1 VDLDSDNDWK
11 NGTVSTRAGREY
23 TEFAWYVPKRF
34 YMLESISLY
43 KDFSK
48 VTGFEVTFQ
57 PHPNLS
63 GWPSET

>member
-48 VTGFEVTFQ
+48 VTGFEVTF
-57 PHPNLS
+57 
-63 GWPSET
+63 